1 MTVKTEKEEPGTG
14 AGAGQHASQSQMLV
28 DRTEYLTSG
37 VHIGMKT
44 CTKFMKQFIYKIR
57 EDGLAVFNI
66 QKVDERIKTA
76 AQFLS
81 GFENVMAV
89 SRKGNGILPV
99 KKFTESVGGKAV
111 PGRFPPGML
120 TNPSYRDFYEPDV
133 IFVIDP
139 LIDRQA
145 VEEAKKKRV
154 PVVALCD
161 TFNEAS
167 DVDIVIPSNN
177 NGKKS
182 IALICW
188 ILAREIMKN
197 RKKISENNE
206 FKPTLKDF
214 GSE

>member
-1 MTVKTEKEEPGTG
+1 MTVKTKKEDLATG
-14 AGAGQHASQSQMLV
+14 SAMLV

-37 VHIGMKT
+37 VHIGLKM
-44 CTKFMKQFIYKIR
+44 CTKYMKQFVYKVR

-66 QKVDERIKTA
+66 QMVDDRIKTA
-76 AQFLS
+76 AKFLAD
-81 GFENVMAV
+81 FDKIMTV
-89 SRKGNGILPV
+89 SRKGNGIVPV
-99 KKFTESVGGKAV
+99 TQLADAVGGNAV
-111 PGRFPPGML
+111 TGRFPPGTL
-120 TNPSYRDFYEPDV
+120 TNPSFREFYEPDV
-133 IFVIDP
+133 LFVIDP

-145 VEEAKKKRV
+145 VSEAKKKRI

-161 TFNEAS
+161 TFNDAS

-177 NGKKS
+177 NGKKA

-188 ILAREIMKN
+188 ILTREILKH
-197 RKKISENNE
+197 RKKISENSE